1 MQHCI
6 VSQQGAV
13 EFTMPLLVKKTA
25 LVFIGTRP
33 EAIKMAPLVRE
44 LKLQPSF
51 NVILCS
57 SGQHEDMLNQAL
69 SDFDL
74 AADIELNAMRGN
86 RSLSNLVATML
97 ADFQS
102 VIGRVKPDVILVHGD
117 TATTLAGSLAAYF
130 NQIPLA
136 HVEAG
141 LRTYDKHSPWPEE
154 INRRVADLTADLY
167 FAPTSSA
174 RQNLLDEGARSS
186 DIIVTGNTV
195 IDALLLT
202 AERLDNSPDLQMH
215 ADAIL
220 PRLDPAKKLV
230 LVTSHRRENLGAGLE
245 NICDA
250 IRNISNRDNV
260 EIVFPVH
267 MNPKVRTTV
276 DAKLSALPNVHLT
289 EPLNYLSFVRVMS
302 RAYLVISDSG
312 GIQEEA
318 PSLGVPVLVTRD
330 TTERPEAAEAGTV
343 RLVGTNTDNIVRNAD
358 RLLSN
363 PAAHRTM
370 SEIKNPYGDGTA
382 SKIIVKE
389 LARRLTALMPA

>member
-1 MQHCI
+1 MQHCT

-13 EFTMPLLVKKTA
+13 EFKMPVSFQKTA
-25 LVFIGTRP
+25 LVLIGTRP

-57 SGQHEDMLNQAL
+57 SGQHKDMLNQAL

-102 VIGRVKPDVILVHGD
+102 VIERVNPDVILVHGD

-195 IDALLLT
+195 IDALLL
-202 AERLDNSPDLQMH
+202 
-215 ADAIL
+215 
-220 PRLDPAKKLV
+220 
-230 LVTSHRRENLGAGLE
+230 
-245 NICDA
+245 
-250 IRNISNRDNV
+250 
-260 EIVFPVH
+260 
-267 MNPKVRTTV
+267 
-276 DAKLSALPNVHLT
+276 LSLIH
-289 EPLNYLSFVRVMS
+289 
-302 RAYLVISDSG
+302 I
-312 GIQEEA
+312 
-318 PSLGVPVLVTRD
+318 
-330 TTERPEAAEAGTV
+330 
-343 RLVGTNTDNIVRNAD
+343 
-358 RLLSN
+358 
-363 PAAHRTM
+363 
-370 SEIKNPYGDGTA
+370 
-382 SKIIVKE
+382 
-389 LARRLTALMPA
+389 

>member
-1 MQHCI
+1 
-6 VSQQGAV
+6 
-13 EFTMPLLVKKTA
+13 
-25 LVFIGTRP
+25 
-33 EAIKMAPLVRE
+33 
-44 LKLQPSF
+44 
-51 NVILCS
+51 
-57 SGQHEDMLNQAL
+57 MLNQAL

-86 RSLSNLVATML
+86 RSLSSLVATML
-97 ADFQS
+97 ADFQN
-102 VIGRVKPDVILVHGD
+102 IIERVKPDVILVHGD

-130 NQIPLA
+130 NQVPLA

-202 AERLDNSPDLQMH
+202 VKRLDNSPELQLH
-215 ADAIL
+215 ADSFL

-230 LVTSHRRENLGAGLE
+230 LVTSHRRENLGAGLQ

-250 IRNISNRDNV
+250 IRNIANRDDV

-267 MNPKVRTTV
+267 MNPKVGATV
-276 DAKLSALPNVHLT
+276 DAKLSSISNVHLT

-302 RAYLVISDSG
+302 KAYLVISDSG

-330 TTERPEAAEAGTV
+330 ATERPEAAEAGTV
-343 RLVGTNTDNIVRNAD
+343 RLVGTNTDNIVRNAE

-363 PAAHRTM
+363 LAAHRSM

-382 SKIIVKE
+382 SETIVKE
-389 LARRLTALMPA
+389 LARRMTALMHA

>member
-1 MQHCI
+1 
-6 VSQQGAV
+6 
-13 EFTMPLLVKKTA
+13 
-25 LVFIGTRP
+25 
-33 EAIKMAPLVRE
+33 MAPLVRE

-57 SGQHEDMLNQAL
+57 SGQHKDMLNQAL

-102 VIGRVKPDVILVHGD
+102 VIERVNPDVILVHGD

-202 AERLDNSPDLQMH
+202 AKRLHNSPDLQMH

-230 LVTSHRRENLGAGLE
+230 LVTSHRRENFGAGLE

-250 IRNISNRDNV
+250 VRNISNRDDV

-276 DAKLSALPNVHLT
+276 DAKLSALPNVFLT

-302 RAYLVISDSG
+302 KAYLVISDSG

-363 PAAHRTM
+363 QAAHRTM